1 MPIIPSRIKASSHPY
16 SIPRWWVVAT
26 SAPPP
31 VFGKVDGVVG
41 VVVAVGSSVGV
52 TLGAVGVVGTT
63 VGV

>member
-1 MPIIPSRIKASSHPY
+1 MKPTPAQMPIIPSRIKASSHPY

-41 VVVAVGSSVGV
+41 VV
-52 TLGAVGVVGTT
+52 GTT